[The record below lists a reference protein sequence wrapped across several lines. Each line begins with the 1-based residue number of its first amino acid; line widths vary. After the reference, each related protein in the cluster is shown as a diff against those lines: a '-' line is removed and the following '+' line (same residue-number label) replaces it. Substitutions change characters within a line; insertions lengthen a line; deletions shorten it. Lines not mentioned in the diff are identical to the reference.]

1 MFNGGLIGVSS
12 CCLSRRDPLRLSI
25 SLPCVTLSFE
35 SLKLLRI
42 YLLLLIIGSGLI
54 YWHDAH
60 IYLFITFMRIVRGLF
75 RSRTFFWWGTWWDK
89 NYYGNWSWGFFFFR
103 WIEAFFKTMVSPV
116 RITAVS
122 EAHGIF
128 FWWADYWHTIDRRAV
143 TCCRRPWQWVD
154 LTSCCPFSRVWWRI
168 YFTSFVFG
176 CKMDVSC
183 WETLS

>member
-1 MFNGGLIGVSS
+1 MHIF
-12 CCLSRRDPLRLSI
+12 
-25 SLPCVTLSFE
+25 
-35 SLKLLRI
+35 I
-42 YLLLLIIGSGLI
+42 YLLHLWGLYEVYLEVERFFDGVPDETRTTMEIG
-54 YWHDAH
+54 
-60 IYLFITFMRIVRGLF
+60 VEV
-75 RSRTFFWWGTWWDK
+75 
-89 NYYGNWSWGFFFFR
+89 FFFR

-154 LTSCCPFSRVWWRI
+154 LTSCYPFSRVWWWI

-176 CKMDVSC
+176 CKMDVSF